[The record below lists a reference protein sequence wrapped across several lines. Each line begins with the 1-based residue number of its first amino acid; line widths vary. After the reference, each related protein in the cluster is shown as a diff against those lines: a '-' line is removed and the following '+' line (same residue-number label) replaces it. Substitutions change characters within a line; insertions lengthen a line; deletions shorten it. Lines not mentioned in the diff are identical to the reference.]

1 MYPGTAFALDFWMM
15 SEMNPQDLTLVFLAL
30 VSCLLIASIALF
42 WSIED
47 QRQTAKS
54 RVKR

>member
-1 MYPGTAFALDFWMM
+1 MM
-15 SEMNPQDLTLVFLAL
+15 SSLNQQDLTFVFLAL

>member
-1 MYPGTAFALDFWMM
+1 MLAGTNLALDLGMM
-15 SEMNPQDLTLVFLAL
+15 NSLNPQDLTLVFMAL

-47 QRQTAKS
+47 QRQTAK
-54 RVKR
+54 RRIKR